1 MCRSVLFLFLY
12 LYLYTNN
19 NNMKKEL
26 NDLDDILSG
35 GLEDF
40 APPRPPVCLS
50 KAKIRSKRAIMR
62 ELTETMLHM
71 EDENGDSR
79 LEKVLD
85 ALIERAENG
94 DIKAVEVLAKIL
106 KVFDDKQKVDVN
118 IPDIKIVIDNDKSG
132 IRYTEK

>member
-1 MCRSVLFLFLY
+1 
-12 LYLYTNN
+12 
-19 NNMKKEL
+19 MKKEI
-26 NDLDDILSG
+26 NTLDDILSDAM
-35 GLEDF
+35 EDF
-40 APPRPPVCLS
+40 APPVRPPVNLS

-106 KVFDDKQKVDVN
+106 KVFDDKAKVDVS
-118 IPDIKIVIDNDKSG
+118 IPEIKIVVDNDKQG
-132 IRYTEK
+132 IRFVEKE

>member
-1 MCRSVLFLFLY
+1 
-12 LYLYTNN
+12 
-19 NNMKKEL
+19 MKKEI

-35 GLEDF
+35 GFEDF
-40 APPRPPVCLS
+40 TPPLRPPVNLS